1 METEEK
7 EAKNRVG
14 IVNSEKRKY
23 PRFIIDL
30 PIEFHPIT
38 SSISHNG
45 LAINASEGG
54 LLLYLPER
62 IETGQYLRVKIFFSS
77 SNGLNAIEALTEVL
91 WKDILMEKGWGECR
105 CGVKFIDISSEDMT
119 KLKPF
124 LRGLSSP

>member
-14 IVNSEKRKY
+14 IVNFEKRKC

-38 SSISHNG
+38 SPISYYG

-62 IETGQYLRVKIFFSS
+62 IETGQSLRVKIFFSS
-77 SNGLNAIEALTEVL
+77 GNGLNAIEALTEVL
-91 WKDILMEKGWGECR
+91 WKDILMEKGWGEYR